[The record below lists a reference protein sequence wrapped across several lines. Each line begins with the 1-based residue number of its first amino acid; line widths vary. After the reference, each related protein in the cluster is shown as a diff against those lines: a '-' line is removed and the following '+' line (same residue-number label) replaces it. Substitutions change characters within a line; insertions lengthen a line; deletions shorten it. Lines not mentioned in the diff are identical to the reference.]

1 MLAAIDWNN
10 SSRLQQ
16 QDEDGAQKRHA
27 LHEAGEAFVVR
38 NVYTHVKTDRV
49 GDLMR
54 RVSQVHR
61 DKAVLPDFAR
71 SEIPEN
77 VATIQKLQDA
87 FYAIRTLNASTVV
100 FTHYDLSVY
109 AHMETH
115 LHTHTH
121 IAYDFLTDTVINVI
135 IFD

>member
-1 MLAAIDWNN
+1 MLATVNWNN

-16 QDEDGAQKRHA
+16 QDEDGAQKMHA

-38 NVYTHVKTDRV
+38 NVYTHLKTDRV

-71 SEIPEN
+71 PEIPEN
-77 VATIQKLQDA
+77 VAPFRNFRRL
-87 FYAIRTLNASTVV
+87 F
-100 FTHYDLSVY
+100 
-109 AHMETH
+109 M
-115 LHTHTH
+115 
-121 IAYDFLTDTVINVI
+121 
-135 IFD
+135 